1 MGISADCSEGVVE
14 TYLGCLRFY
23 VTLILQVLK
32 YVYYQNRSEEH

>member
-14 TYLGCLRFY
+14 AYLGCLRSY

-32 YVYYQNRSEEH
+32 CVYYQNRSEEH